1 VSLLCEIVWNC
12 QDAKDV
18 SLVLVGS
25 SLMVGALMLCSVL
38 LKAKELSLLMFHIFS
53 DSRVFISTLSLG
65 SVLNE
70 IAGVLHDVMALD
82 KVKWSSVTN
91 KMSIVNKDDRPLVV
105 NSEDSLYYLLI

>member
-1 VSLLCEIVWNC
+1 MMALKTLMSILSEIVWNY

-38 LKAKELSLLMFHIFS
+38 LKAKELSLLRFHIFS
-53 DSRVFISTLSLG
+53 
-65 SVLNE
+65 
-70 IAGVLHDVMALD
+70 GVLHDVMALD